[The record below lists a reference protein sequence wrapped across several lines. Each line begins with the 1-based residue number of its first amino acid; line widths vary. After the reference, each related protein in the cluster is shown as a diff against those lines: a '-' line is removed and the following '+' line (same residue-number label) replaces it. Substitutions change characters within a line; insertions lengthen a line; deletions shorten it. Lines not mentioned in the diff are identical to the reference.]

1 MTGGRCTLVVMR
13 AVFAAV
19 AVVVLC
25 AFAPQAALAA
35 SGPPAGVHVDPG
47 SPAGKQYSIPI
58 PSARGEAS
66 GQSAGSGSGDPP
78 SFGAGVTPSAAG
90 TAASTKG
97 HGSRSSALSSRS
109 VRTRP
114 RHHGS
119 SAALTTA
126 SSTHPATAADRVGG
140 NSWLPLV
147 GGGALVLLLGCGGGL
162 ALRRRM

>member
-1 MTGGRCTLVVMR
+1 MTEAPCTLVVMR

-19 AVVVLC
+19 VVVVLC

-35 SGPPAGVHVDPG
+35 SGPPPGVHVDPG

-66 GQSAGSGSGDPP
+66 GQSAGSGSANPP
-78 SFGAGVTPSAAG
+78 SFGAGVTPSAA
-90 TAASTKG
+90 APTKG
-97 HGSRSSALSSRS
+97 HSSRSSALSSRS
-109 VRTRP
+109 ARTRP

-119 SAALTTA
+119 SAALTAA
-126 SSTHPATAADRVGG
+126 SSTQPATAADRVGG